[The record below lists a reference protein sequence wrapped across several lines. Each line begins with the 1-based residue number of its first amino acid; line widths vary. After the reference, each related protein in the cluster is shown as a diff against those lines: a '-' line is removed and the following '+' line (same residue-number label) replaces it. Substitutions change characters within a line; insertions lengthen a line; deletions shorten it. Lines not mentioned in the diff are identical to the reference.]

1 MGLLG
6 GIGDAVGS
14 ALDSAADAVGIPEGI
29 QDTVGAVGNA
39 VTGDFVD
46 AGQQAADAVGGLLGD
61 GGGGNASR
69 GRARTTGIAS
79 GQQMPQLPA
88 PTPDGGGRD
97 STGVSGE
104 ISVPGLGSIGGEFST
119 VSEGG
124 GSGGSNQSNQGDG
137 TMMPTGGGFQNA
149 IMMEMLEDAISGQDG
164 RAVLEAM
171 TSGALQ
177 NGVIQ
182 RPANV
187 NTPRGTRNVS
197 PPGFRTVY
205 LGGDSD
211 ADAYA
216 VFKPLAKSLG
226 LIGRESPRTFRE
238 KLDDTT
244 REFLKHRSQF
254 KDLAKK
260 LGLKT
265 SNRASGPSR

>member
-1 MGLLG
+1 MGLISSVADTVG
-6 GIGDAVGS
+6 GAI
-14 ALDSAADAVGIPEGI
+14 DSAADAIGVPEGV
-29 QDTVGAVGNA
+29 QDVFQTGGPTG
-39 VTGDFVD
+39 VTEIVEQG
-46 AGQQAADAVGGLLGD
+46 ADALGAGGVADAAAAVQNRTSPGSGD
-61 GGGGNASR
+61 DP
-69 GRARTTGIAS
+69 
-79 GQQMPQLPA
+79 MPQ
-88 PTPDGGGRD
+88 TTRRD
-97 STGVSGE
+97 STGAQMGGE
-104 ISVPGLGSIGGEFST
+104 IDIPGLGSFGGSVGTST
-119 VSEGG
+119 VTETGG
-124 GSGGSNQSNQGDG
+124 QNQGG
-137 TMMPTGGGFQNA
+137 NLPMQGGFQGA
-149 IMMEMLEDAISGQDG
+149 IMMEMLEDAIGSQDG

-187 NTPRGTRNVS
+187 QTPRGTRNVS

-205 LGGDSD
+205 LGGDDD

-244 REFLKHRSQF
+244 RQFLKHRNEF
-254 KDLAKK
+254 EDLAQK

-265 SNRASGPSR
+265 SNRKSGPSR

>member
-6 GIGDAVGS
+6 GVGDAIGG

-46 AGQQAADAVGGLLGD
+46 AGQQALDAAGSIS
-61 GGGGNASR
+61 GGGG
-69 GRARTTGIAS
+69 S
-79 GQQMPQLPA
+79 GSPPS
-88 PTPDGGGRD
+88 D
-97 STGVSGE
+97 STGVSFGAE
-104 ISVPGLGSIGGEFST
+104 GPL
-119 VSEGG
+119 GG
-124 GSGGSNQSNQGDG
+124 GFDFSASSVDDEPSQNG
-137 TMMPTGGGFQNA
+137 TMNGTMNGSMNGAIGGGFQGA
-149 IMMEMLEDAISGQDG
+149 IMMEMLEDAISTQDG

-182 RPANV
+182 RPKQV
-187 NTPRGTRNVS
+187 STPRGTRNVS
-197 PPGFRTVY
+197 PPGYRTVY
-205 LGGDSD
+205 LGGDDDS
-211 ADAYA
+211 DAYA
-216 VFKPLAKSLG
+216 VFKPLAQSLG
-226 LIGRESPRTFRE
+226 LIGRESRKTFRE

-244 REFLKHRSQF
+244 REFLKHKSQF
-254 KDLAKK
+254 EDLAKK

>member
-46 AGQQAADAVGGLLGD
+46 AGQQAADAVGSIA
-61 GGGGNASR
+61 GGGGGGSDR
-69 GRARTTGIAS
+69 ERTR
-79 GQQMPQLPA
+79 LPA
-88 PTPDGGGRD
+88 PTGGGTQRD

-104 ISVPGLGSIGGEFST
+104 VSIPGLGSIGGEFST

-124 GSGGSNQSNQGDG
+124 GQSGGSSGG
-137 TMMPTGGGFQNA
+137 SSGGGGMMSMGQGFQGA
-149 IMMEMLEDAISGQDG
+149 LMMEMLEDAVGGQDG

-177 NGVIQ
+177 QGVIQ

-187 NTPRGTRNVS
+187 QTPRGTRNVS

-205 LGGDSD
+205 IGGDDDS
-211 ADAYA
+211 DAYA
-216 VFKPLAKSLG
+216 VFKPLARTLG
-226 LIGRESPRTFRE
+226 LIGRESPKTFRE
-238 KLDDTT
+238 KLDDST
-244 REFLKHRSQF
+244 REFLKHRREF
-254 KDLAKK
+254 EDLASK

-265 SNRASGPSR
+265 SNRASGPKR